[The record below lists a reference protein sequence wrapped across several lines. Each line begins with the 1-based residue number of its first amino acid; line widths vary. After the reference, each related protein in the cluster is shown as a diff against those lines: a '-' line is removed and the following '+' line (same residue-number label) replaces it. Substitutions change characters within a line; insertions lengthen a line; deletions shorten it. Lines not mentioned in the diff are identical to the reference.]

1 MTDVLL
7 YGFTNHTS
15 FLSSISSVR
24 KTEQASSL
32 SNRWG
37 NWVREVKRYDCEDTA
52 HVNSQWLWS
61 CTNQQSLCT
70 VHPLTREVLITCSR
84 SSWVLINHD
93 FQVGRQVRGKSS
105 LPLWWRCA
113 ETNSSP
119 HILSP
124 KAVSAHIF
132 SRPLFPWSSDSTSPS
147 PPYRYQSCPAVA
159 VFGV

>member
-1 MTDVLL
+1 MTDILL
-7 YGFTNHTS
+7 YGFTNHIS

-37 NWVREVKRYDCEDTA
+37 NWVREVKRYDRDDTA

-61 CTNQQSLCT
+61 CTHQRSLCT
-70 VHPLTREVLITCSR
+70 VHLLTRELLITCSR
-84 SSWVLINHD
+84 SSWVLINHN

-105 LPLWWRCA
+105 LPLQQRCA

-119 HILSP
+119 HIGLSQSSLCLHLLLSFVCLIFWLYFSFSSRQVP
-124 KAVSAHIF
+124 K
-132 SRPLFPWSSDSTSPS
+132 L
-147 PPYRYQSCPAVA
+147 SCCC
-159 VFGV
+159 